1 MFEAWK
7 ATDIC
12 RATGLKTDS
21 VLYRSD
27 RPLKRC
33 SIRKPR
39 LTSKDLVIPELT
51 RASSCVARDG
61 ADRFIP
67 KSTGGTGTA
76 RERESGRVPSES
88 IVTCR
93 VKVGT
98 MLLKAATPFD
108 DHLLEV
114 WLVSDAM
121 QGRVRI
127 VEYSQ
132 SGIGEEAAVGG
143 GWEHRI
149 MSSDPASTDV
159 HGAMLGHVLRC
170 VPFWMISTVLREGDD
185 GEQREGGRANGKDLA
200 RGLARVLG
208 GTRELSQPQHRCH
221 SLRCARFENL
231 WETSAEL

>member
-1 MFEAWK
+1 
-7 ATDIC
+7 
-12 RATGLKTDS
+12 
-21 VLYRSD
+21 
-27 RPLKRC
+27 
-33 SIRKPR
+33 
-39 LTSKDLVIPELT
+39 
-51 RASSCVARDG
+51 
-61 ADRFIP
+61 
-67 KSTGGTGTA
+67 
-76 RERESGRVPSES
+76 
-88 IVTCR
+88 
-93 VKVGT
+93 

-143 GWEHRI
+143 GWEQRI

-185 GEQREGGRANGKDLA
+185 GEQREGRRANGKDLA
-200 RGLARVLG
+200 LPTSSRAGRGSTDATLCLARDSKIYG
-208 GTRELSQPQHRCH
+208 K
-221 SLRCARFENL
+221 ARPSFSKSRAKN
-231 WETSAEL
+231 

>member
-1 MFEAWK
+1 
-7 ATDIC
+7 
-12 RATGLKTDS
+12 
-21 VLYRSD
+21 
-27 RPLKRC
+27 
-33 SIRKPR
+33 
-39 LTSKDLVIPELT
+39 
-51 RASSCVARDG
+51 
-61 ADRFIP
+61 
-67 KSTGGTGTA
+67 
-76 RERESGRVPSES
+76 
-88 IVTCR
+88 
-93 VKVGT
+93 

-143 GWEHRI
+143 GWEQRI

-185 GEQREGGRANGKDLA
+185 GPAPGYRSNGSGFRLVPQRSRRRADAFKRTISAGRIKDP
-200 RGLARVLG
+200 G
-208 GTRELSQPQHRCH
+208 
-221 SLRCARFENL
+221 
-231 WETSAEL
+231 